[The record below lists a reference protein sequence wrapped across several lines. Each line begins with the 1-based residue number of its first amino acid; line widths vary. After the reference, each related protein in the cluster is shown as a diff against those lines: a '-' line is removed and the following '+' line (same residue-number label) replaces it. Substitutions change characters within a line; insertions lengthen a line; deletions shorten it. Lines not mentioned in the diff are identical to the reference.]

1 MTSHDE
7 FEDNLKSWLEAD
19 AAPGAPVDLAEAVVE
34 ATRRRRQDPRWLAA
48 LRGDRRGRG
57 VRGLGVAH
65 TGPTA
70 LATTLPLS
78 ITRRRLPSM
87 VPLVALLALALVG
100 ATIAVG
106 SLAGRP
112 TGPGLLPSES
122 PSARPTSEAS
132 SSPPAPTPLPPGPD
146 VQAGGLLDPSNGW
159 ARTGQR
165 LLVTADGGST
175 WRDLTPPGAFSSSDL
190 TDPLGIDFVDRQHG
204 WVAVAEPFKSG
215 SDPSYGR
222 IDVWRTTDGGQ
233 TWAKAQLPKA
243 VINSFGE
250 ILPAVQFDFVDA
262 SHGFAFLSGNS
273 AKGANDSDL
282 FWTADGGRTWSSD
295 RPTRSGHAGIE
306 GTVGFATA
314 NDGVIVNALH
324 GSGIVVTHDG
334 GLTWADATFA
344 LPAGS
349 AGAQLF
355 FDQPVYVDGHSGL
368 VSIDFQT
375 DNGSVYRVY
384 RTLDAGSSWTIAA
397 TLPTGVSAISFLDQQ
412 RWIGFDG
419 SEVVRTVDGGGTWVR
434 SSAVGLP
441 GAPESLLMAD
451 ARHGWALVGMSVCL
465 TFKSNCSS
473 RTGLYATV
481 DGGSTWNQLWPR

>member
-1 MTSHDE
+1 MTSHDD
-7 FEDNLKSWLEAD
+7 FEDNLNCWLEAD
-19 AAPGAPVDLAEAVVE
+19 AAPGAPVGLAEAVVE
-34 ATRRRRQDPRWLAA
+34 ATRGRRQDPRWLAA

-57 VRGLGVAH
+57 VRGLGVAR

-70 LATTLPLS
+70 LATTVPLS
-78 ITRRRLPSM
+78 TQRRRLPSIA
-87 VPLVALLALALVG
+87 PLVALLALALVG
-100 ATIAVG
+100 ATIVVG

-112 TGPGLLPSES
+112 TGPVVLPSGS

-146 VQAGGLLDPSNGW
+146 VQAGGLVDPLHGW
-159 ARTGQR
+159 AVVGHR
-165 LLVTADGGST
+165 LWVTADGGST
-175 WRDLTPPGAFSSSDL
+175 WRDVTPPVGFGSGL
-190 TDPLGIDFVDRQHG
+190 GNPLGVAFLDAQHG
-204 WVAVAEPFKSG
+204 WVAINEAFTSP

-222 IDVWRTTDGGQ
+222 VDIWRTTDGGQ
-233 TWAKAQLPKA
+233 TWSKAQLPKA
-243 VINSFGE
+243 VFHPFGE
-250 ILPAVQFDFVDA
+250 IMAQVQLDFLDP
-262 SHGFAFLSGNS
+262 SHGFAFLSGNL

-282 FWTADGGRTWSSD
+282 FWTADDGRTWSAD
-295 RPTRSGHAGIE
+295 RPTGDGSLGIE
-306 GTVGFATA
+306 GTIGFATA
-314 NDGVIVNALH
+314 TDGVIVNALH
-324 GSGIVVTHDG
+324 GAGIVVTHDG
-334 GLTWADATFA
+334 GRTWTDATLA
-344 LPAGS
+344 QPSGS

-355 FDQPVYVDGHSGL
+355 FAQPVYVDGRSGL

-375 DNGSVYRVY
+375 DSGSVYRVY

-397 TLPTGVSAISFLDQQ
+397 TLPTGVSAISFLDPQ
-412 RWIGFDG
+412 RWIGFNG
-419 SEVVRTVDGGGTWVR
+419 SEVVRTVDGGQTWVR

-481 DGGSTWNQLWPR
+481 DGGSTWTQLWPR